1 MRARCRRKFLAV
13 GLVIDARSRFLFSA
27 EHFSF
32 FFFGNNI
39 FSYST
44 QLELRFFL
52 EALIFVV
59 LVADFAVSPGQIDYD
74 APVAGVFFTTTIQ
87 NILKF
92 AAVAVTIAIDVVGL
106 STIVI
111 IIVTAAAA
119 AATNRVSKVSNQRQL
134 R

>member
-1 MRARCRRKFLAV
+1 MPDAAESSWLSV
-13 GLVIDARSRFLFSA
+13 LLSTLVLDSCSLPNIFP
-27 EHFSF
+27 F

>member
-1 MRARCRRKFLAV
+1 MPDAV
-13 GLVIDARSRFLFSA
+13 ESSWLSALLSALVFDSCPLPRI
-27 EHFSF
+27 
-32 FFFGNNI
+32 FFGNNV

-44 QLELRFFL
+44 QLELGFFL

-59 LVADFAVSPGQIDYD
+59 LVADFTMSPGQVDYD
-74 APVAGVFFTTTIQ
+74 APVAGIFFTTTIQ

-92 AAVAVTIAIDVVGL
+92 AAIAVTTAIVVVGL

-111 IIVTAAAA
+111 VIVAAAAA
-119 AATNRVSKVSNQRQL
+119 AATNREFKVSNQRQL

>member
-1 MRARCRRKFLAV
+1 MPPKVLGCRSCCRRSFSI
-13 GLVIDARSRFLFSA
+13 LVLCRT
-27 EHFSF
+27 
-32 FFFGNNI
+32 FFGNNM
-39 FSYST
+39 FST
-44 QLELRFFL
+44 QLKLRFFL

-59 LVADFAVSPGQIDYD
+59 LVANFTMSPGQVDYD

-92 AAVAVTIAIDVVGL
+92 AAAAVTTAIVVVGF

-111 IIVTAAAA
+111 VIVAAAAA

>member
-1 MRARCRRKFLAV
+1 MP
-13 GLVIDARSRFLFSA
+13 ARSSWLSVLLSA
-27 EHFSF
+27 LVLDLCLCRT
-32 FFFGNNI
+32 FFGNNV

-44 QLELRFFL
+44 QLEFRFFL

-59 LVADFAVSPGQIDYD
+59 LVADFTMSPGQVDYD

-87 NILKF
+87 NILIF
-92 AAVAVTIAIDVVGL
+92 AAVTAIVIVGL
-106 STIVI
+106 PTIEIVI
-111 IIVTAAAA
+111 VASAAA